1 MRKELLISG
10 IFLGLALLL
19 PGCGEKGP
27 EPGPGTGPDTTAGG
41 STVVLEQS
49 AGSSGTLTAEL
60 SGNWTVVGGAGWF
73 EVSPANGFAGSAEL
87 TVTASESNGDIRER
101 VGSFEVVDGSSESP
115 VFYVVQRGVP
125 GMEVSQ
131 TEYTVSHTS
140 QELTVEIPASA
151 EYTAESSSEWL
162 AVSGIEYG
170 IDSTLLEDGETY
182 SMLRMSRLTL
192 SVSENTADASRT
204 AEVTLVCD
212 GQETVLSISQ
222 LYPLE
227 ADVDWSREF
236 YRRSL
241 YLKFTGSG
249 CGYCPRMI
257 RVYEYA
263 DAADPGRIEEMNVHG
278 YGDDGV
284 MYYADY
290 GELAGFYGQ
299 SGFPSVYFNSMVHVE
314 TPPSGNESMIGRY
327 GDLVVELEH
336 EARESY
342 PARSAVQATVTRDGD
357 EITLDAII
365 AVKEALEYEVSAFVL
380 ENGVIADQKN
390 YDGETYYGFGHNAVL
405 RYAITAHLGEP
416 LDQSGAETLL
426 RYTRTFTLPV
436 DRFVNADNGYILLYV
451 SYKGHP
457 EVQGVPV
464 VKYMDLGEIVD
475 NVFVLPLEG
484 HVDFAYED

>member
-1 MRKELLISG
+1 MKKVSIIQFIMSLT
-10 IFLGLALLL
+10 LLL
-19 PGCGEKGP
+19 PGCGERGP
-27 EPGPGTGPDTTAGG
+27 EPGPGPGPDTPAGG
-41 STVVLEQS
+41 RTVVLGQS
-49 AGSSGTLTAEL
+49 AGSSGILTAEL

-73 EVSPANGFAGSAEL
+73 GVSPANGFAGTAVL
-87 TVTASESNGDIRER
+87 TVTASESNEDIRER
-101 VGSFEVVDGSSESP
+101 VGSFEVADGSAESP
-115 VFYVVQRGVP
+115 VFYVVQCGVP
-125 GMEVSQ
+125 GIEVPQ
-131 TEYTVSHTS
+131 TDYTLSHTS
-140 QELTVEIPASA
+140 QVLTVEIPASA
-151 EYTAESSSEWL
+151 EYTAESSSDWL

-170 IDSTLLEDGETY
+170 VDSTLLDDGETY
-182 SMLRMSRLTL
+182 SMLRTSRLTL

-204 AEVTLVCD
+204 AEVTLVCG

-227 ADVDWSREF
+227 AEVDWSRDF

-257 RVYEYA
+257 RVYEHA
-263 DAADPGRIEEMNVHG
+263 DAADPDRIEEMNVHG
-278 YGDDGV
+278 YGDDGI
-284 MYYADY
+284 MYYAEY
-290 GELAGFYGQ
+290 RELAGFYGQ
-299 SGFPSVYFNSMVHVE
+299 SGFPAVYFNSMVHVE
-314 TPPSGNESMIGRY
+314 TPPSGNESMIERY
-327 GDLVVELEH
+327 GDLVVELEQ

-342 PARSAVQATVTRDGD
+342 PARSAVQATVARDGD

-390 YDGETYYGFGHNAVL
+390 YDDETYYGFEHNAVL
-405 RYAITAHLGEP
+405 RYAITDHLGEP
-416 LDQSGAETLL
+416 LDKAGAETLL
-426 RYTRTFTLPV
+426 RYTKTFTLPV
-436 DRFVNADNGYILLYV
+436 NRFVDVDNGYILMYV

-464 VKYMDLGEIVD
+464 VNYMDLGEIVD

-484 HVDFAYED
+484 HVDFSYED